1 MNDRFLLKTFIHIK
15 KSFPSS
21 TIFYYIYFSF
31 KLLGFILA
39 TQNLKGYESKD
50 NNITS
55 VYSIFSKFL
64 LFDSS
69 FSIISNYY
77 EYICIIIFLFLIFI
91 FIFLVFVFFRM
102 KNNYL
107 NIEKRKDYHLIKFF
121 GKNSNIKKEIKRI
134 TYLIII
140 ISLFSQ
146 FIEEYLLF
154 GIMINFINKSNEDI
168 NSSDSYLSNFLT
180 NNYKTNKLFI
190 MLLNI
195 ISFFIL
201 FSFDSIII
209 LFNDTKGF
217 VNQYGIDIYSNQ
229 PIKICYIFL
238 TFCQSLIGYSYIFDK
253 KTREIIRYIICCYA
267 IILSLI
273 YLILSYKRFNYY
285 FDSPIPKF
293 ILLIVCFSF
302 CGGIFEIIMHF
313 FIKKKQ
319 DLKQNYS
326 IIKFI
331 LNISSSIFMFSLI
344 QNINNDFFTKNL
356 ISNLFKLEEKK
367 RYIGE
372 IYLFIK
378 LYCMYRKDNSN
389 FELFKILYT
398 HRKLCKTKDCFC
410 QLIKKKLN
418 MKKITNNLKKDE
430 YIIIGEQEIVNR
442 INYLYKNKKFSQ
454 EIEHYIILHCQYIY
468 AIKNCE
474 YYALYL
480 CSMYLNTKFKMCFQ
494 TKYFLCEL
502 KKEIIGKIK
511 SKKDIRKGN
520 LIIGNLKNINN
531 NIHVKREFMRNI
543 LQFILFIE
551 NIKTL
556 IDINFKYLE
565 KVLSF
570 KKLIIKSS
578 KLGKMNQKTFG
589 SFLSQCSKVRE
600 YDNKIKKTI
609 LNYYKKRN
617 KENQIIKSN
626 EISYILTNYFILLHK
641 KIPYSIENK
650 FIKNFDLT
658 SIESLLNYN
667 FSEFQMEYP
676 IILSQNPNDIFNI
689 SYMNDVLSNELGFTQ
704 EEIKNRD
711 FNELIPFD
719 LRKEHHLILKQFSCI
734 QNAIFKTPYSYILT
748 KGNNLINISFHTR
761 GFPTLHFLMDLI
773 TNIRIIENEK
783 KSSLSYHIFLDKNG
797 YFMNTCKEFE
807 NNFFFDIKQLKLLN
821 ITFNNF
827 FGINTLEK
835 KNTKEEQINLLYEE
849 TKAISIFSTIPNEKM
864 FYLRKKKKSS
874 LQLQHKKYHFT
885 GEIYKKNVQNGIQ
898 NLNHILDEKG
908 LDIEWY
914 NRVNCLVQRFQISE
928 ENSARIYKK
937 KKTQKTISFKNLPEE
952 EKNLFY
958 LDYHLKSLGNI
969 KYYIIK
975 MTENTDIKLLKNST
989 FNLKKLITTSKK
1001 ITMLQNNNNTVLV
1014 QNTNTKRSDFSP
1026 VNSLY
1031 SANTNT
1037 NLIQTAI
1044 TSNTINNYNNE
1055 SSIIDNNNFNNNN
1068 NIINSNIRNSNV
1080 RINLNNANNN
1090 NITLNGSLMNNS
1102 KSPFIDDSKNITSG
1116 LSLIQN
1122 IANNEIERINQI
1134 NNSNNSKKN
1143 THKKVIKFNLSKSN
1157 IKYKKNKFLEKF
1169 LEYYSLFV
1177 FLSFGSVII
1186 LSIILLILKNK
1197 KIYTHKD
1204 LFQFNVYIE
1213 ILKFDIYLSGLNTF
1227 TLCYQSYFND
1237 WDIQPKTF
1245 ISPKITSFQDNIAN
1259 FNKYLDKIKGNNKL
1273 KILYSLLYKKN
1284 SINEISIDW
1293 KISLRFSSI
1302 IEEMTYLLYK
1312 MYQIYFND
1320 DNSCQFWVFMDDI
1333 FIQMSIQDEPPSDLE
1348 KFIFYGMSNI
1358 LNIFKF
1364 SFENITFTS
1373 SEILLNYYQSY
1384 FQFVS
1389 NYGISIIFLT
1399 FICYFVVI
1407 QKLTDDKN
1415 EIKKLLIHLFNVDD
1429 NNYNQI
1435 IFENQVY
1442 CFQIMCKNFT
1452 EKNILKFESSKY
1464 DEPEFL
1470 TKKINKKNKQ
1480 KDKKTNH
1487 SNTKIK
1493 EKITQTKEENID
1505 NKTEMNKKIYLP
1517 KSVTLSYI
1525 IITFCLL
1532 MISIVMSIN
1541 IIYAYLNK
1549 KKLIFIVKIAMCFL
1563 ERIPKSF
1570 EVTYFVLISLITVN
1584 VKYLNTSQLWE
1595 DYLKTNEYLNY
1606 YNVPYYYFNNSLL
1619 LSMNETFYPNIFL
1632 PTIMVE
1638 NNIKLFL
1645 GKKTSIL
1652 NNIKY
1657 YENEFNKKN
1666 NFCYSAAI
1674 ASLERI
1680 LDIITNP
1687 MEYFKLANQKVNFCY
1702 TYNYKTI
1709 EYGLLVELNFIY
1721 QEMTNIFYDFI
1732 KSEYKYALASV
1743 YITIDNVRRIILDYA
1758 FIFEYVFR
1766 TYSHFILK
1774 DINHL
1779 YLSCIR
1785 IENILSAFLIIT
1797 LLFVVI
1803 YVVLLIGKGNKNY
1816 KKLLMF
1822 FYKMY

>member
-1 MNDRFLLKTFIHIK
+1 
-15 KSFPSS
+15 
-21 TIFYYIYFSF
+21 
-31 KLLGFILA
+31 
-39 TQNLKGYESKD
+39 
-50 NNITS
+50 
-55 VYSIFSKFL
+55 
-64 LFDSS
+64 
-69 FSIISNYY
+69 
-77 EYICIIIFLFLIFI
+77 
-91 FIFLVFVFFRM
+91 
-102 KNNYL
+102 
-107 NIEKRKDYHLIKFF
+107 
-121 GKNSNIKKEIKRI
+121 
-134 TYLIII
+134 
-140 ISLFSQ
+140 
-146 FIEEYLLF
+146 
-154 GIMINFINKSNEDI
+154 
-168 NSSDSYLSNFLT
+168 
-180 NNYKTNKLFI
+180 
-190 MLLNI
+190 
-195 ISFFIL
+195 
-201 FSFDSIII
+201 
-209 LFNDTKGF
+209 
-217 VNQYGIDIYSNQ
+217 
-229 PIKICYIFL
+229 
-238 TFCQSLIGYSYIFDK
+238 
-253 KTREIIRYIICCYA
+253 
-267 IILSLI
+267 
-273 YLILSYKRFNYY
+273 
-285 FDSPIPKF
+285 
-293 ILLIVCFSF
+293 
-302 CGGIFEIIMHF
+302 
-313 FIKKKQ
+313 
-319 DLKQNYS
+319 
-326 IIKFI
+326 
-331 LNISSSIFMFSLI
+331 
-344 QNINNDFFTKNL
+344 
-356 ISNLFKLEEKK
+356 
-367 RYIGE
+367 
-372 IYLFIK
+372 
-378 LYCMYRKDNSN
+378 
-389 FELFKILYT
+389 
-398 HRKLCKTKDCFC
+398 
-410 QLIKKKLN
+410 
-418 MKKITNNLKKDE
+418 
-430 YIIIGEQEIVNR
+430 
-442 INYLYKNKKFSQ
+442 
-454 EIEHYIILHCQYIY
+454 
-468 AIKNCE
+468 
-474 YYALYL
+474 
-480 CSMYLNTKFKMCFQ
+480 
-494 TKYFLCEL
+494 
-502 KKEIIGKIK
+502 
-511 SKKDIRKGN
+511 
-520 LIIGNLKNINN
+520 
-531 NIHVKREFMRNI
+531 
-543 LQFILFIE
+543 
-551 NIKTL
+551 
-556 IDINFKYLE
+556 
-565 KVLSF
+565 
-570 KKLIIKSS
+570 
-578 KLGKMNQKTFG
+578 
-589 SFLSQCSKVRE
+589 
-600 YDNKIKKTI
+600 
-609 LNYYKKRN
+609 
-617 KENQIIKSN
+617 
-626 EISYILTNYFILLHK
+626 
-641 KIPYSIENK
+641 
-650 FIKNFDLT
+650 
-658 SIESLLNYN
+658 
-667 FSEFQMEYP
+667 
-676 IILSQNPNDIFNI
+676 
-689 SYMNDVLSNELGFTQ
+689 
-704 EEIKNRD
+704 
-711 FNELIPFD
+711 
-719 LRKEHHLILKQFSCI
+719 
-734 QNAIFKTPYSYILT
+734 
-748 KGNNLINISFHTR
+748 
-761 GFPTLHFLMDLI
+761 
-773 TNIRIIENEK
+773 
-783 KSSLSYHIFLDKNG
+783 
-797 YFMNTCKEFE
+797 
-807 NNFFFDIKQLKLLN
+807 
-821 ITFNNF
+821 
-827 FGINTLEK
+827 
-835 KNTKEEQINLLYEE
+835 
-849 TKAISIFSTIPNEKM
+849 
-864 FYLRKKKKSS
+864 
-874 LQLQHKKYHFT
+874 
-885 GEIYKKNVQNGIQ
+885 
-898 NLNHILDEKG
+898 
-908 LDIEWY
+908 
-914 NRVNCLVQRFQISE
+914 
-928 ENSARIYKK
+928 
-937 KKTQKTISFKNLPEE
+937 
-952 EKNLFY
+952 
-958 LDYHLKSLGNI
+958 
-969 KYYIIK
+969 

-1026 VNSLY
+1026 VNSVY

-1055 SSIIDNNNFNNNN
+1055 SSLIDNNNFNNNN

-1080 RINLNNANNN
+1080 RINLNNVNNN
-1090 NITLNGSLMNNS
+1090 NISLNGSLMNNS

-1245 ISPKITSFQDNIAN
+1245 ISPKLTSLQDNIAK

-1273 KILYSLLYKKN
+1273 KILYSLLYEKN

-1384 FQFVS
+1384 FQFVN

-1549 KKLIFIVKIAMCFL
+1549 NKLIFIVKIAMCFL

-1619 LSMNETFYPNIFL
+1619 LSMNGTFYPNIFL

-1680 LDIITNP
+1680 LDILTNP

-1721 QEMTNIFYDFI
+1721 QEMTNMFYDFI
-1732 KSEYKYALASV
+1732 KSEYKYALAAY

-1779 YLSCIR
+1779 YASCIR